1 MIIIKLPA
9 FIWGYPLLMPELV
22 WQITGS
28 KLSEGSVLYRD
39 LYETVEPFSAGL
51 YYILSNVFGSSHHVY
66 LVFALILTFLQAIL
80 FNFIISI
87 NNLFPERNYV
97 PALLYVI
104 LSSMFIGFY
113 TLSPVLLGTTFILF
127 AIHFIFVLIRTGDR
141 DEEIFYTGALIAIAS
156 LFYFPFFVF
165 LLLAILVFLFFTPG
179 NVRKYF
185 VLLMGFIF
193 PFLLTGTYYFVR
205 DGLDEFAY
213 CLSYSLFTHADILVS
228 LKAMILVMLLPSIY
242 LILSFAIISIY
253 SRYINYQYVGIR
265 VLGLCLVFSIISI
278 YFSDSISP
286 IQLFVLVPVLSFF
299 IAHGLL
305 LIKNKW
311 IREVAFLVFA
321 VVILTINYKYLFNLH
336 HGIIPDSYQNMIVK
350 KKPELPFELKGSKI
364 LVLGNDI
371 SYYQDNKIGGP
382 YFDWKLSKK
391 YFYDLNNYENVASIY
406 NELSKDLPE
415 VIIDKENLTPKL
427 FDKIPELG
435 NKYKK
440 AGNYNVYLLK
450 TGKY

>member
-1 MIIIKLPA
+1 
-9 FIWGYPLLMPELV
+9 
-22 WQITGS
+22 
-28 KLSEGSVLYRD
+28 
-39 LYETVEPFSAGL
+39 
-51 YYILSNVFGSSHHVY
+51 
-66 LVFALILTFLQAIL
+66 
-80 FNFIISI
+80 
-87 NNLFPERNYV
+87 
-97 PALLYVI
+97 
-104 LSSMFIGFY
+104 
-113 TLSPVLLGTTFILF
+113 
-127 AIHFIFVLIRTGDR
+127 
-141 DEEIFYTGALIAIAS
+141 
-156 LFYFPFFVF
+156 
-165 LLLAILVFLFFTPG
+165 
-179 NVRKYF
+179 
-185 VLLMGFIF
+185 
-193 PFLLTGTYYFVR
+193 
-205 DGLDEFAY
+205 
-213 CLSYSLFTHADILVS
+213 
-228 LKAMILVMLLPSIY
+228 
-242 LILSFAIISIY
+242 
-253 SRYINYQYVGIR
+253 